1 MWLTVKE
8 LSAYLKLKEKTVYY
22 LVETG
27 QIPHYRINTL
37 IRFKKEEIDS
47 WMASKKAK
55 PLKDHLDRIIKSI
68 YTAPE
73 GSQTA
78 SGRR

>member
-8 LSAYLKLKEKTVYY
+8 LSAYLNLKKKTVYR

-68 YTAPE
+68 YTTPE
-73 GSQTA
+73 GSQPL
-78 SGRR
+78 GRR